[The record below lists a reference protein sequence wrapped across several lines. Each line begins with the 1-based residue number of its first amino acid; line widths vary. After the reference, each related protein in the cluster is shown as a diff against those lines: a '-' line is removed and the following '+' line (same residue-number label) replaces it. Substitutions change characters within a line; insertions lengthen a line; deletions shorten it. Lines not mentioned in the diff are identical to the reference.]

1 MKVANEVMDIN
12 KWILMHTKKNLIL
25 IKDFLRFY
33 ITSIIFS
40 ISSIVSIIVVQLTI
54 QLIYCIS

>member
-33 ITSIIFS
+33 ITLIIFS

>member
-12 KWILMHTKKNLIL
+12 KWILIRTKKNLIL